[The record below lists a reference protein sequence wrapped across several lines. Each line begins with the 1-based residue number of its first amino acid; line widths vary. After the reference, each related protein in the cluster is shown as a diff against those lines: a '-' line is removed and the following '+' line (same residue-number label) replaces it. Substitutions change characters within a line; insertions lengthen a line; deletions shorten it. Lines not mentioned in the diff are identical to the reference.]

1 MENQKEPKDNWKLK
15 EITIRFAKGYKHEN
29 SVDRYEGKISFE
41 NGEDESFSFRV
52 RPDMAENYIHLM
64 SKDIVTSANALGER
78 LIESL
83 GLAKQNG
90 A

>member
-1 MENQKEPKDNWKLK
+1 MENQKESKDNWRLK
-15 EITIRFAKGYKHEN
+15 EITIKFQKGYSHEK

-64 SKDIVTSANALGER
+64 SKDIVTSASDLGNR

-83 GLAKQNG
+83 GLAKK
-90 A
+90 

>member
-1 MENQKEPKDNWKLK
+1 MENQKEPKDNWRLK
-15 EITIRFAKGYKHEN
+15 EITIKFQKGYNHEK

-52 RPDMAENYIHLM
+52 RPNMAENYIHLM
-64 SKDIVTSANALGER
+64 SKDIVTSASDLGNR

-83 GLAKQNG
+83 GLAKK
-90 A
+90 